1 MLAGINKQQP
11 TCSIPV
17 GDCNVKLSKWCPSD
31 IDNNKD
37 KKAGQDIDTFTTN
50 PGYTQ
55 PTHIIN
61 DKSSYI
67 DFLPLI
73 ANCSLKLELRKPF
86 LTNAIIILYVIT

>member
-1 MLAGINKQQP
+1 MF
-11 TCSIPV
+11 SSV

-61 DKSSYI
+61 DK
-67 DFLPLI
+67 
-73 ANCSLKLELRKPF
+73 CSLKLELRKPF
-86 LTNAIIILYVIT
+86 LTNAITILYVTT